1 MKTMRRFCL
10 ECGRLLR
17 SRETW
22 AVLLLTLASPLAGLW
37 LYAPATGTTMLS
49 VYLANPALAG
59 GVIGGLLFA
68 LLTVVEMDRAH
79 RCRADVLLDAVAS
92 PLELARVRLAALLAG
107 QARRDTEYAMRGA
120 ESRGSREP
128 LRCGGGQTFTPR
140 ERVRP
145 RLWGAGRHRPA

>member
-92 PLELARVRLAALLAG
+92 PLELARVRLACLLYTSDA
-107 QARRDTEYAMRGA
+107 ADE
-120 ESRGSREP
+120 
-128 LRCGGGQTFTPR
+128 
-140 ERVRP
+140 
-145 RLWGAGRHRPA
+145 